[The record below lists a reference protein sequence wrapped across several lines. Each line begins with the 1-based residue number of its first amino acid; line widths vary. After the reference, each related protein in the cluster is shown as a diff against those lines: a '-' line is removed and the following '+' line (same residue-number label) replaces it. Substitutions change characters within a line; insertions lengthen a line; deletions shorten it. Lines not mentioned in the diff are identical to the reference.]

1 MYSYYSEIMLLTK
14 SYYQDELECWLK
26 WHLNILHF
34 DHIIIF
40 DNESTVD
47 VRKIINQFPQEKIEY
62 FYIKGWPDQFSL
74 YNDYLKR
81 SKAQWI
87 IPLDDDEYLYIGGK
101 YKHNIKEYISY
112 LQREYS
118 NHMYY
123 ILWTNLLSKGYLQ
136 SKGDLFLNTHIYYSY
151 QLLNRLYYYWPQDNG
166 WGKCLINNDY
176 GYNYF
181 YFKKGST
188 GHIPLCLDNHNNVV
202 LVNGKPISQEHINY
216 PSETMFFK
224 DCFIAHYQYKTKND
238 WIQKCDSMRVNR
250 KEESIAN
257 KKKIYDML
265 YSPKPS
271 LLECSIV
278 KELWGKYN

>member
-1 MYSYYSEIMLLTK
+1 MG
-14 SYYQDELECWLK
+14 
-26 WHLNILHF
+26 
-34 DHIIIF
+34 IIIF
-40 DNESTVD
+40 
-47 VRKIINQFPQEKIEY
+47 
-62 FYIKGWPDQFSL
+62 
-74 YNDYLKR
+74 
-81 SKAQWI
+81 
-87 IPLDDDEYLYIGGK
+87 
-101 YKHNIKEYISY
+101 
-112 LQREYS
+112 
-118 NHMYY
+118 
-123 ILWTNLLSKGYLQ
+123 ILRN
-136 SKGDLFLNTHIYYSY
+136 
-151 QLLNRLYYYWPQDNG
+151 
-166 WGKCLINNDY
+166 
-176 GYNYF
+176 
-181 YFKKGST
+181 
-188 GHIPLCLDNHNNVV
+188 NHNNVV